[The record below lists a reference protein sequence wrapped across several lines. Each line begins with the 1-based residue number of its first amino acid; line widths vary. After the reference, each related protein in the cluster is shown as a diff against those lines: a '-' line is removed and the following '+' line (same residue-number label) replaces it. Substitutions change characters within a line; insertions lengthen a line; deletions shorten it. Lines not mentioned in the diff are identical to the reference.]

1 MGVVELHERRDLRGH
16 RRRRLRRPR
25 RLGPEPAAAVVQ
37 EPQVGVP
44 AVVRV
49 LVVHEGPG
57 RVPGRGA
64 RRRAEPEVRARVPRG
79 HALHGAPL
87 HRHRVRRHGHAAV
100 AAAADL
106 AELPVG
112 PFEVGA
118 VAPEAHE
125 PPPRHRE
132 AGDLVV
138 DGVAAAAVVDE
149 GPRGVPAPRPFRV
162 PGLAALPGLARV
174 QADELRDG
182 LVGLVVRE
190 PQRVVRPHEAVPG
203 QPRVPPGEVEVVDD
217 DPDAAALSQ
226 AQPVHDAEDLVDA
239 VARGLVGHDVVRRV
253 HRVEEAVDQILRARG
268 AVVRRHGVDAEPR
281 APERRLGG
289 LERVAP
295 EPPRAAEHEAAA
307 AARPPLAVADRAREP
322 RDHGRVRRVARGRVR
337 VGERRIALGARL
349 RAVEHAVDVEEHG
362 EPAVVAAVV
371 LRLEAAAPQ
380 GRRRRAGGDGREAV
394 GHHPTR
400 PGCPCPQ
407 SFLQKLEVQVDA
419 T

>member
-1 MGVVELHERRDLRGH
+1 VAADDGAEHGLERRRRGRAVHAAAGRGDALEERAAAEVLHDEDELSVVGDVVLVELDDVGVVELHERRDLRGH
-16 RRRRLRRPR
+16 RRRRLRRPT

-49 LVVHEGPG
+49 LVVHERPG

-79 HALHGAPL
+79 HALHGAAL

-112 PFEVGA
+112 PFEVVA

-132 AGDLVV
+132 ARDLVV

-149 GPRGVPAPRPFRV
+149 GPRGVPAPRPARV

-190 PQRVVRPHEAVPG
+190 AERVVRPHEAVPG
-203 QPRVPPGEVEVVDD
+203 QPRVSPGEVEVVDD

-239 VARGLVGHDVVRRV
+239 VAWAGKECEIPNFGGSYFHSFRLIFGRAIISRSALDAWMLVP
-253 HRVEEAVDQILRARG
+253 ERAR
-268 AVVRRHGVDAEPR
+268 AEYS
-281 APERRLGG
+281 
-289 LERVAP
+289 
-295 EPPRAAEHEAAA
+295 
-307 AARPPLAVADRAREP
+307 
-322 RDHGRVRRVARGRVR
+322 
-337 VGERRIALGARL
+337 
-349 RAVEHAVDVEEHG
+349 
-362 EPAVVAAVV
+362 
-371 LRLEAAAPQ
+371 
-380 GRRRRAGGDGREAV
+380 
-394 GHHPTR
+394 
-400 PGCPCPQ
+400 C
-407 SFLQKLEVQVDA
+407 
-419 T
+419 